1 MLKKGDKILVI
12 AVHSILFLEN
22 VEETTKNQLKLL
34 QESSKYRVTK

>member
-1 MLKKGDKILVI
+1 MLKKGDKISVI
-12 AVHSILFLEN
+12 AVHSILFPEN